1 MELCK
6 IGTQTTTYTSDSQE
20 MANEMAYYHK
30 EIQNIDLTPP
40 GNTRDTTI
48 SETLKDLPH
57 ISDTKSLSLNE
68 ELSYAEIEQALKRSP
83 NDKAPGMNR
92 IPTKVHKTLHK
103 IHIRNQKAN
112 KPSFDII
119 AFLKAAYN
127 DIEHHGIMEKSLLEG
142 WLCPIYKKKDHHEIA
157 NYRPITVLNAEYK
170 IPTTAIMGK
179 LSQIAPK
186 LENKCQAAFI
196 KGHSIYDQIDLVT
209 RMTDLCEITNQDGA
223 IITLDQE
230 KAYDK
235 IRHDYLWKVLESM
248 NIPLS
253 LVKTI
258 KSLYSEAETTV
269 ILNGEM
275 SNKFQVSRGV

>member
-1 MELCK
+1 M
-6 IGTQTTTYTSDSQE
+6 
-20 MANEMAYYHK
+20 NE
-30 EIQNIDLTPP
+30 
-40 GNTRDTTI
+40 
-48 SETLKDLPH
+48 
-57 ISDTKSLSLNE
+57 
-68 ELSYAEIEQALKRSP
+68 
-83 NDKAPGMNR
+83 

-186 LENKCQAAFI
+186 LVNKCQAAFI
-196 KGHSIYDQIDLVT
+196 KGHSIYNQIDLVT
-209 RMTDLCEITNQDGA
+209 RMTDLCEVTNQDGA

-275 SNKFQVSRGV
+275 SNKFQVSRGMRQADPLSCLLFNLAIEPMSHMLRTMDKLAGLNINTPDTHHKVILPLFANNAMVFLSKKNNPESLLEDL